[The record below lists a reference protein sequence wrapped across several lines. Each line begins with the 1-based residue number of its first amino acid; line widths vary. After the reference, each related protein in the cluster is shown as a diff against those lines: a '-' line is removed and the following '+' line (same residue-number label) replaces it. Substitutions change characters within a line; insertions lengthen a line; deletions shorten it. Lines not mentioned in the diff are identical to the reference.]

1 MRRSQLFAGAA
12 SMLMAMGLF
21 AGAPSSVADTRQE
34 RVVSHD
40 AFEVVKTGKDANG
53 RVYRVVELFTPSES
67 SGFSVGEGSF
77 STSERGVER
86 AELRTLPA
94 PTGKPILNLTI
105 TSFAD
110 EVRVESPRETLRTSK
125 ASGALV
131 ADGGRTLVLRGL
143 QPGESTQ
150 IEFDST
156 GSQGEQI
163 TRSLPLRTL
172 EANTAAAALATAFQY
187 ANAVQYQ
194 TFISPQYVGMDL
206 MTNVGCTEGYAMGG
220 RYFGGDNRGF
230 RAPPASSPEWD
241 TDQRYRT
248 MQFAV
253 VNWDNPDGYRMIVFK
268 KVSATRLYNASKSLI
283 STRTASSS
291 GLEFKEA
298 SSSSTY
304 AQVRFSTVVG
314 NPYCTL
320 GTIRYSVLNRMY
332 RSGLV
337 ETVGWKNQAPSHEV
351 YARFNDSLGN
361 EYWKTL
367 GQWNNTGF
375 YCLVEPA
382 CSNVTVSK
390 SARAS

>member
-220 RYFGGDNRGF
+220 RWRQPRLSSTASVKSRVGHRPAVPDNAVRSRQLGQSRWLPDDCFQEGF
-230 RAPPASSPEWD
+230 RHSAL
-241 TDQRYRT
+241 QRIEK
-248 MQFAV
+248 
-253 VNWDNPDGYRMIVFK
+253 PDF
-268 KVSATRLYNASKSLI
+268 
-283 STRTASSS
+283 
-291 GLEFKEA
+291 
-298 SSSSTY
+298 Y
-304 AQVRFSTVVG
+304 ANG
-314 NPYCTL
+314 
-320 GTIRYSVLNRMY
+320 
-332 RSGLV
+332 
-337 ETVGWKNQAPSHEV
+337 
-351 YARFNDSLGN
+351 
-361 EYWKTL
+361 
-367 GQWNNTGF
+367 
-375 YCLVEPA
+375 
-382 CSNVTVSK
+382 
-390 SARAS
+390 